1 MAKQTLDKIGQ
12 PLAVG
17 DVIVFSPVGTKTMI
31 IGTVEKLN
39 AKSIK
44 ARQIGNSTFVGRS
57 FTSNVIKLEKNMYMT
72 KYLLDHITS
81 T

>member
-31 IGTVEKLN
+31 VGTVEQMKP
-39 AKSIK
+39 KTIM

-57 FTSNVIKLEKNMYMT
+57 FTSNVIKLEKNMYLT